1 MTGDARDG
9 YALPVVLAV
18 VAVLSLVFAS
28 AASAVAALAAS
39 ARAAVDGAAFQA
51 QAMSLEARTLDLAA
65 TSRFA
70 ADGLQ
75 PGAPPQ
81 AVGAAPIRSRLRLDG
96 RGYRGADPLLRVSLQ
111 DEAGL
116 VNLDASRPDTLLRLF
131 ARLGL
136 TAVEA
141 ETLRD
146 RLLDALETG
155 SERRPRGA
163 KPADYAAAGLPA
175 PRPGGFE
182 GLAEVAGV
190 LGWPA
195 LIAGPRRRA
204 LAAWATAAP
213 GATAFNVNTA
223 PAAVLAMVLN
233 LPDTAAAR
241 AVARREEAPVTSL
254 AQLGLPPAPAGG
266 EPVSPSGR
274 IRVTVEDARRGLRYT
289 SRLSPV
295 DTPFGPPWL
304 ATSAVLTRIDP
315 SSPTSDAPLLP
326 DPSGPAAAR

>member
-1 MTGDARDG
+1 MTERFRGG

-28 AASAVAALAAS
+28 AASAVAALGAS

-51 QAMSLEARTLDLAA
+51 RAMSLEARALDLAA

-75 PGAPPQ
+75 PGASPQ
-81 AVGAAPIRSRLRLDG
+81 AAGAGPLRSRLRLDG
-96 RGYRGADPLLRVSLQ
+96 RAYRGADPTLRVSLQ

-136 TAVEA
+136 AAAES

-146 RLLDALETG
+146 RLLDAVQPG

-163 KPADYAAAGLPA
+163 KAADYAAAGLPA
-175 PRPGGFE
+175 PRPGGFD
-182 GLAEVAGV
+182 GLAEAAGV

-204 LAAWATAAP
+204 LAEWATAAP
-213 GATAFNVNTA
+213 GATAFNLNTA
-223 PAAVLAMVLN
+223 PAPVLAMVLN
-233 LPDTAAAR
+233 LPDAAVAR
-241 AVARREEAPVTSL
+241 IMARREEAPITSL
-254 AQLGLPPAPAGG
+254 AQLGLPSAPAGG
-266 EPVSPSGR
+266 EPVRPGGR

-295 DTPFGPPWL
+295 DAPGGPPWL
-304 ATSAVLTRIDP
+304 ATSAALTRIDP
-315 SSPTSDAPLLP
+315 SSAPSDAPLLP
-326 DPSGPAAAR
+326 DQAGPAPAR